1 MYILWPE
8 DGLKQ
13 MPKHVVNLNKQQQK
27 LSCVVTYLN
36 KPTACLDVFYVAFLN
51 NYMFRPLYRPSSD
64 CILSYY
70 KGNYTVYNV
79 SVSVNEISCISIEFA
94 FKMFTIAVE
103 QHVVVKTSDV
113 EHLLAI

>member
-8 DGLKQ
+8 NGLKQ
-13 MPKHVVNLNKQQQK
+13 RPKHVVNLNKQQQK
-27 LSCVVTYLN
+27 SKLCCDLRKQTYCF
-36 KPTACLDVFYVAFLN
+36 AVFYIAFLN

-64 CILSYY
+64 YVLSYY
-70 KGNYTVYNV
+70 KANYTVYNV
-79 SVSVNEISCISIEFA
+79 SVSVNEISYISKEFA

-103 QHVVVKTSDV
+103 QHVIVKASYV